1 MLVIVMNQLRQV
13 RQSRHLSQAQLG
25 LLLGVQPA
33 TVGTWERSEAIP
45 RQRMRRKLARQLG
58 VTEEALG
65 FGPPPEDA
73 GAD

>member
-1 MLVIVMNQLRQV
+1 MLVFVMNQLRQH

-33 TVGTWERSEAIP
+33 TVGTWERGEAIP

-58 VTEEALG
+58 VTQEALG
-65 FGPPPEDA
+65 FDRLPEESE
-73 GAD
+73 AD

>member
-1 MLVIVMNQLRQV
+1 MLISAMNHLRQW

-33 TVGTWERSEAIP
+33 TVGTWERGEAIP

-65 FGPPPEDA
+65 FDQLPEESE
-73 GAD
+73 AD

>member
-1 MLVIVMNQLRQV
+1 MLISVMNQLRQH

-33 TVGTWERSEAIP
+33 TVGTWERGEAVP

-58 VTEEALG
+58 VTEQALG
-65 FGPPPEDA
+65 FDQLPEESK
-73 GAD
+73 AD

>member
-1 MLVIVMNQLRQV
+1 MNQLRQF

-33 TVGTWERSEAIP
+33 TVGTWERGEAIP

-65 FGPPPEDA
+65 FGQLPEERE
-73 GAD
+73 AD